1 MRKFVDAFEFSPGGT
16 NPEGCAGF
24 FLFNRGKKGEMGGYP
39 KAVKAQGQSFSQMD
53 QGSYHNDPTCVK
65 GCGSSLSHHVC
76 LVLFVP
82 SFRIQPLKPEISMK
96 NCIFNMFFMD

>member
-65 GCGSSLSHHVC
+65 RCGSSLSHHVC

>member
-1 MRKFVDAFEFSPGGT
+1 MRKSVDAFEFSPGGT

-65 GCGSSLSHHVC
+65 RCGSSLSHHVC

-96 NCIFNMFFMD
+96 NCIFNMFFTD